1 MNSVSLK
8 KEKFIS
14 ALVVEN
20 NPCGEIGSWIRV
32 FAYTV
37 LLTFMLTN
45 ITLYIL
51 SI

>member
-20 NPCGEIGSWIRV
+20 NPCVETGSWIRV

>member
-20 NPCGEIGSWIRV
+20 NPCIETGSWNGV
-32 FAYTV
+32 FIYMV